1 MNIIEFMWENKA
13 PIVTI
18 LLAVLGVILLL
29 FRFVQFR
36 FKEMK
41 ERIDRVDQRSNKILD
56 KVIDK

>member
-1 MNIIEFMWENKA
+1 MNIIEFMLENKA

-29 FRFVQFR
+29 FHFVQFR